1 LTHKDK
7 KEQKIRNNIYN
18 VSLPDLE
25 RLILQYGTI
34 KNADGDH
41 AVACIGKINY
51 GYPRHNPVKP
61 AYVRAI
67 IKMIDIKGKR

>member
-1 LTHKDK
+1 MAQKDK
-7 KEQKIRNNIYN
+7 REQKIRNNTHN
-18 VSLPDLE
+18 VSLIDFE
-25 RLILQYGTI
+25 WLILQYGKI

-51 GYPRHNPVKP
+51 GYPRHNPVKA